1 MIVVCVALLCGVTW
15 NEWTRQLK
23 LFKDGEDKELT
34 NSMNIK
40 NF

>member
-1 MIVVCVALLCGVTW
+1 MIVVCVVLLCGVAW
-15 NEWTRQLK
+15 IEWTRALK
-23 LFKDGEDKELT
+23 LFKDDEAKELT